1 MIPASFCF
9 RPWTIYGKM
18 MNRKNHWEQFGFWL
32 FALLGELLSFWAL
45 FQAMAEGKSWL
56 LFTAAALLHLAA
68 AGFLFVP
75 SFVLERHRKSTYRYE
90 WHLYGWMVL
99 FMPYIG
105 MVGSAL
111 VALARG
117 NLRREDALRQYQ
129 EFTKRERYRDLY
141 LEPVDDAREIISK
154 ALDIEPI
161 RDILR
166 TNDVPLKTGAIQY
179 LTSRPSPDAVW
190 MIQQCIS
197 DESEE
202 VRYFAHLALVELEEQ
217 YMSKINDIQER
228 TQKHYAGRAEAFKM
242 LGGIYREYLKSGLVD
257 EKATPFYSEQARK
270 AFLSARELLPDD
282 LEVSMALGELSAA
295 CGDYQAAGD
304 YYRETLKDE
313 RFVLEAW
320 LGIFS
325 ACYEKGDIKELAVAV
340 REAGSVKDY
349 HTENSEN
356 IQRFEFWVRPEEA

>member
-1 MIPASFCF
+1 MK
-9 RPWTIYGKM
+9 TV
-18 MNRKNHWEQFGFWL
+18 NRNFLEQVGFWL
-32 FALLGELLSFWAL
+32 VALILELISFWAL
-45 FQAMAEGKSWL
+45 IRGLANDEMA
-56 LFTAAALLHLAA
+56 LFFPAAALFHLAA
-68 AGFLFVP
+68 GGFLFVP
-75 SFVLERHRKSTYRYE
+75 SFVLERFRKSSYRYE
-90 WHLYGWMVL
+90 WHLYGWMSL

-105 MVGSAL
+105 MAGCVL
-111 VALARG
+111 VALSRG
-117 NLRREDALRQYQ
+117 NLRREDALQQYK
-129 EFTKRERYRDLY
+129 EFTKRERFRDMY
-141 LEPVDDAREIISK
+141 LARVDDAREIISK